1 MYKYVASFVCSN
13 KVCNIQTNKSTT
25 AYELFR
31 QFSSS
36 YIHSSTYFTI
46 YKSFLE
52 QMSKKIFLNVFMVQF
67 HNAAIPLRHN
77 QCIGLC

>member
-1 MYKYVASFVCSN
+1 MNKSVASFVCSN
-13 KVCNIQTNKSTT
+13 KVCNIQKNKSTT

-36 YIHSSTYFTI
+36 YIPLLTLLFTKVF
-46 YKSFLE
+46 YNRCLKRFF
-52 QMSKKIFLNVFMVQF
+52 KNVFMVQF